1 MKKTLP
7 WMLPLLLL
15 LFAPRAQAAMNGQ
28 ILNCDTPNPLQPAS
42 CVDNWALDVLDENK
56 TALETAPGAF
66 PRDRKHYFDATGA
79 GVHIFLIDT
88 GIDGTNPDFKVLGNA
103 AQTRFGSVYNNF
115 NIIDGD
121 SGSHGTRTAGLAA
134 GLQYGVAKGAT
145 LHPIY
150 TAGSIR
156 NTGGAEIL
164 DRLSWVYDQ
173 VVNKGQRPAVLNMSF
188 NIPRP
193 VTGTG
198 GVTEAQLTA
207 KVQQLIGQG
216 VVVVV
221 SAGNQ
226 NSSNPGQYWPS
237 VIPEVILVGGV
248 DESGNRWMRD
258 AADPDYNAICIG
270 PPGAPIGDC
279 GSNYGSLVDLWAPA
293 KYIRSAV
300 KKNNRDADAPRIR
313 SGTSF
318 AAPLVSGLAA
328 LYLQGSPN
336 ATPAQVLAALRNN
349 AANLGDIDGNGIA
362 DFMVRDAV
370 ATPACN
376 VPQRL
381 FVNAGQSVA
390 FRSIDLTDSC
400 PAGYSGQ
407 PQFNAASGQVT
418 IAGVAPEGI
427 LYRYTPNVGFTGNDL
442 FNYNIL
448 TGSGSLSGVGT
459 ANIMVQPNHN

>member
-1 MKKTLP
+1 MKKTLL
-7 WMLPLLLL
+7 WMLPLLL
-15 LFAPRAQAAMNGQ
+15 FAPIAQAAMNGQ
-28 ILNCDTPNPLQPAS
+28 ILNCDAPNPLQPTS
-42 CVDNWALDVLDENK
+42 CVDNWALDVLDESK

-66 PRDRKHYFDATGA
+66 PRDRKHYFDGTGA

-103 AQTRFGSVYNNF
+103 AQNRFGSVYNNF

-145 LHPIY
+145 IHPIY
-150 TAGSIR
+150 TAGSIKS
-156 NTGGAEIL
+156 TGGADIL
-164 DRLSWVYDQ
+164 ARLNWVYDE
-173 VVNKGQRPAVLNMSF
+173 VVNKGARPAVLNMSF

-193 VTGTG
+193 VTGAG
-198 GVTEAQLTA
+198 MTEADLTN
-207 KVQQLIGQG
+207 KVLQLIAQG

-221 SAGNQ
+221 SAGNH
-226 NSSNPGQYWPS
+226 NGPNPGNYWPS

-248 DESGNRWMRD
+248 DESGNRWVRD
-258 AADPDYNAICIG
+258 ASDPDYNAICVG
-270 PPGAPIGDC
+270 PPGAPLGDC

-293 KYIRSAV
+293 KFIRSAV
-300 KKNNRDADAPRIR
+300 KKNNKDVDAPRIR

-328 LYLQGSPN
+328 LYLQN
-336 ATPAQVLAALRNN
+336 NQTATPAQVLNALRAN
-349 AANLGDIDGNGIA
+349 AANLGDIDGNFTA

-370 ATPACN
+370 AVPACN
-376 VPQRL
+376 IPQRL
-381 FVNAGQSVA
+381 FVNAGQSVT
-390 FRSIDLTDSC
+390 FRSIDLTESC

-407 PQFNAASGQVT
+407 AQFNSVSGQVT
-418 IAGVAPEGI
+418 IAGVGPEGI

-442 FNYNIL
+442 FTYNIL
-448 TGSGSLSGVGT
+448 TGSGSLAGANT
-459 ANIMVQPNHN
+459 ANVMVQPNHN